1 MREPGKLLRYWFTF
15 EESVT
20 RRDYLRHGAA
30 LMLLKYAVDATLVLI
45 ATGNVWTPLDYFR
58 SPPFLLANRF
68 HGAAGFLA
76 PVLVAWTLPFLWIG
90 VTLTIRRLLDAGWS
104 AWWSLLFFV
113 PLLNYVLIAVL
124 LAVPG
129 APPRLY
135 LSAATDAAAPR
146 LPRALLSIAFGALF
160 GLLMVSMAVVWIES
174 YGLALFMGTPFVIG
188 LVTAYVLCRQ
198 YPASLLETIE
208 VVFMTVVLTAGAG
221 LVIGLE
227 GAVCLAM
234 AAPLG
239 LVIAWMGGVIG
250 RFMANVGEPP
260 GRGAMLIAVLLP
272 GGAAIESG
280 EYETALRE
288 VTTAVIID
296 AAPAQVWDHV
306 IAFAPM
312 PAPEA
317 LVFRLGVAYPVR
329 AEIRG
334 GGVGAI
340 RYCVFSTG
348 AFIEPI
354 TVWEPGS
361 RLAFDVIESPRPL
374 EELSIRSTSPPHLD
388 GYLVPRRGEF
398 RLVPLG
404 DGRTRLE
411 GSTWYEQR
419 LRPEGYWV
427 LFSDYLIGR
436 IHRRVL
442 EHIRAE
448 AEAAPQETAALPI
461 DAVRVR

>member
-1 MREPGKLLRYWFTF
+1 MRTPEVLLRYWFTF
-15 EESVT
+15 EDAVT
-20 RRDYLRHGAA
+20 RRDYLRHGVA
-30 LMLLKYAVDATLVLI
+30 LMLLKYGVDAVLVFA

-58 SPPFLLANRF
+58 SPPFLIANRF
-68 HGAAGFLA
+68 EGAAAFLA
-76 PVLVAWTLPFLWIG
+76 PALSAWTLPFLWIG
-90 VTLTIRRLLDAGWS
+90 ISLTIRRLLDAGWS
-104 AWWSLLFFV
+104 AWWALLFFV

-124 LAVPG
+124 CLVLGAAPRIRSTAPADPAV
-129 APPRLY
+129 
-135 LSAATDAAAPR
+135 PR
-146 LPRALLSIAFGALF
+146 LPRALRSIAFGALF
-160 GLLMVSMAVVWIES
+160 GLAMLSLAALWIES
-174 YGLALFMGTPFVIG
+174 YGLALFMGTPFCIG

-208 VVFMTVVLTAGAG
+208 VVFMTVVMTAGAG
-221 LVIGLE
+221 LVIGIE

-239 LVIAWMGGVIG
+239 LVLAWMGGVVG
-250 RFMANVGEPP
+250 RFMANAGESPA
-260 GRGAMLIAVLLP
+260 RGAVLVAVLLP
-272 GGAAIESG
+272 GGAALETG
-280 EYETALRE
+280 EHPATLRE
-288 VTTAVIID
+288 VRTSMIID
-296 AAPAQVWDHV
+296 AEPSVVWDHV
-306 IAFAPM
+306 IAFSPM
-312 PAPEA
+312 AEPRS

-334 GGVGAI
+334 TGVGAV

-361 RLAFDVIESPRPL
+361 RLVFDVIESPRPL
-374 EELSIRSTSPPHLD
+374 AELSIRSVSPPHLD
-388 GYLVPRRGEF
+388 GYLLPRRGEF

-448 AEAAPQETAALPI
+448 TSAS
-461 DAVRVR
+461 